1 MLSALLTLALYVSSP
16 VAARAP
22 QVVMRYLVG
31 LTLATPVLLAPLWG
45 WATSGAHRKVG
56 LDDSRLE

>member
-1 MLSALLTLALYVSSP
+1 MLSALLTLALNVSSP

-45 WATSGAHRKVG
+45 WATSGAHCKVG